1 MGIGE
6 SGQIYKQKEKQEI
19 FHGEEQ
25 KTQQSQVQS
34 VRQVQKQKEDP
45 LEQTLHLQQFQVN
58 VQQMDLSEVQQEPS
72 VDLKTQ
78 IVVTTPIHETVSA
91 ERLLNG
97 EQLSAQKKEQ
107 ISQQEQQLKQDAILE
122 EHKEQQEESQLSA
135 AYQMLADLHR
145 ELLADT
151 DTASAEFQSVKTTF
165 SRLMEVLS
173 DAHAPVKHQQDALF
187 DARQAAVHYYNTHR
201 GHRWSKKGKRRK
213 DLINRIIDSVQEA
226 VVSDETPKLVKWQ
239 VLAKLMSDPSP
250 EGFSSKKTRDF
261 AREQAKKEAGF
272 QQVDEYSYR
281 IYCRINYH
289 QAIDREAARLY
300 GRDERMKRFPTGF
313 NDKRAMV
320 LYAPPYQVNA
330 QGEPLTEQDQQIRQK
345 GLAFY
350 EAMEREDLQLR
361 KPFLDEAIQS
371 MLDFD
376 FDRKMLDPKYLLEHY
391 EEVNAMML
399 NIWYSEQL
407 FSKDRLNKEYM
418 NQMPESVK
426 QQINLKSELM
436 QEFSAYFSAATLTR
450 NVGQNGEFKLEN
462 KTFGAPQ
469 APAFVKEFIKNGRIA
484 INPDDSLSEDN
495 PQTYKTKD
503 GYVKPDITINNF
515 EYTSLNVIELLQ
527 NMPAL
532 THLNLQEELR
542 RAGM

>member
-25 KTQQSQVQS
+25 QTQQSQTQS

-45 LEQTLHLQQFQVN
+45 LEQTLQQFQVN
-58 VQQMDLSEVQQEPS
+58 VQQMDLSEVQQEPV

-78 IVVTTPIHETVSA
+78 IVVTAPIHETVSA

-107 ISQQEQQLKQDAILE
+107 ISQQEQQMRQETILE
-122 EHKEQQEESQLSA
+122 EQKEQQEEVQLSA

-151 DTASAEFQSVKTTF
+151 DTASAEFQAVKTTF

-173 DAHAPVKHQQDALF
+173 DAHAPVKYQQDALF

-213 DLINRIIDSVQEA
+213 DLVNRIIDSVQEA
-226 VVSDETPKLVKWQ
+226 VVSDETLELVKWQ
-239 VLAKLMSDPSP
+239 VLSKMMSDPSP

-261 AREQAKKEAGF
+261 AKAQARKEAGF
-272 QQVDEYSYR
+272 QKVDEYSYR
-281 IYCRINYH
+281 IHCQINYRLV
-289 QAIDREAARLY
+289 IDREAARLY
-300 GRDERMKRFPTGF
+300 GRKERMERIPTGF
-313 NDKRAMV
+313 NDERAMV

-345 GLAFY
+345 GIAFY
-350 EAMEREDLQLR
+350 EAMESEDLQLR
-361 KPFLDEAIQS
+361 KPILDEAIQS
-371 MLDFD
+371 MLDFEV
-376 FDRKMLDPKYLLEHY
+376 DRKLLDPKYLLEHY
-391 EEVNAMML
+391 EEVNAQML
-399 NIWYSEQL
+399 NIWYGDNL

-418 NQMPESVK
+418 NQMPDSVK
-426 QQINLKSELM
+426 QELKLRTKILE
-436 QEFSAYFSAATLTR
+436 QFSVYLSAVVVNR
-450 NVGQNGEFKLEN
+450 NIDQDGRFKEEN
-462 KTFGAPQ
+462 KTFGPPQ
-469 APAFVKEFIKNGRIA
+469 TPAFVKEFIKNGSIP
-484 INPDDSLSEDN
+484 INPDDSLSDDN

-503 GYVKPDITINNF
+503 GYVKPDLTINNL
-515 EYTSLNVIELLQ
+515 ECSSLNLIELLQ
-527 NMPAL
+527 SMPAL
-532 THLNLQEELR
+532 TRLNLQEELR
-542 RAGM
+542 RAGMR